1 MTDPGAV
8 ASLGSRGSSGGPD
21 APQTP
26 SDPRPAKEEI
36 TSRRSSRARKLWR
49 HLPKG
54 STLPDE
60 VWAQRHRW
68 ILVLLWLHVPAL
80 FAFSLLRHQTVAH
93 SVVETSVLAIFAF
106 AATTLRPRRRLSTV
120 ITSLGLLTCSAT
132 LVHLSGGVIEMHFH
146 YFVMVG
152 VITLYQDWWPFLIAI
167 SYVVFQHGAGGVLAP
182 ASVYN
187 HPAAIDHPWRWAGIH
202 GAFILGL
209 SAAGIASWKLNES
222 LLQAASDREEKLA
235 EAQGVARIG
244 SWEWEVETGHVTWS
258 DELYRLFGVADVDFT
273 PSAQSSFPGV
283 HPEDHD
289 VIDAD
294 VRRLLEGGPP
304 LARDFRVV
312 LPDGSVRWVH
322 GRGAVTSWTDGR
334 PSVISGTVQDITD
347 RKRAEA
353 QLTETL
359 SLLGA
364 ALDSTADGILVVDGH
379 GRISSFN
386 RQFAEMWRLPETVLE
401 SGDDDQALACVVEQ
415 LRDPEAF
422 LTKVQDLYAQPEAE
436 SYDVIEFLDG
446 RTFDRHSKPQQVE
459 GTVVGRV
466 WSFRDITEHKRLQNE
481 LAHQA
486 FHDALT
492 QLANQALFRDRV
504 AHALVRAS
512 RHDSHLAVLFLDLDN
527 FKTVNDSLGHT
538 AGDEL
543 LVAVADRLG
552 DCLRLEDTAARLGGD
567 EFAVLLEDLADKRE
581 ATEVADRVRAALR
594 RPLTIA
600 GREMVVGVSVG
611 IAFDLPGTDS
621 DQLLRNADL
630 AMYTAKSRGKG
641 RYEIFEPEMHATAVR
656 RLEMEADLR
665 RALDGGELVVHYQ
678 PIVALATRRMSGVE
692 ALVRWQHPERG
703 LLPPSVFIGLAE
715 ETGLIHQ
722 LGRQVLETACVQA
735 RRWQVQHPRHATLS
749 VSVNLS
755 PRQLTSDVVVE
766 EVRNALEVSGLPAS
780 SLVLEITEGVMMH
793 DTEATIQRL
802 RALKSLGLRLAVD
815 DFGTGYSSLSYLQRF
830 PIDILKIDRSFVAAI
845 DSGQD
850 EYSLARAIVS
860 LARSLRLQAVAEG
873 VETRAQADALSELR
887 CDLAQ
892 GFYLAVPQDAE
903 AVGALLRDPG
913 ISPAAVPEAL
923 SPIG

>member
-1 MTDPGAV
+1 MVRGMTDPGAV
-8 ASLGSRGSSGGPD
+8 ASFRTRGVDGGADARQMTTGPSPRAAPEEIGSRRASFG
-21 APQTP
+21 
-26 SDPRPAKEEI
+26 
-36 TSRRSSRARKLWR
+36 RRLWG
-49 HLPKG
+49 HLPRG

-68 ILVLLWLHVPAL
+68 ILALLWAHLPAL
-80 FAFSLLRHQTVAH
+80 FAFSLIRGETLLH
-93 SVVETSVLAIFAF
+93 SVTEIGLIALFAF
-106 AATTLRPRRRLSTV
+106 AATSLRPRRRLSTI

-146 YFVMVG
+146 FFVMVG

-167 SYVVFQHGAGGVLAP
+167 GYVVFQHGAGGALSP
-182 ASVYN
+182 SSVYN
-187 HPAAIDHPWRWAGIH
+187 HASAIDHPWRWAGVH

-222 LLQAASDREEKLA
+222 LLQAASDREDKLA

-244 SWEWEVETGHVTWS
+244 SWEWQVETGGVTWS
-258 DELYRLFGVADVDFT
+258 DELYRLFDIADSDFR
-273 PSAQSSFPGV
+273 PSADESFPGV
-283 HPEDHD
+283 HAEDRD
-289 VIDAD
+289 VMAAD
-294 VRRLLEGGPP
+294 VRRALDGGDPV
-304 LARDFRVV
+304 ARDFRVG
-312 LPDGSVRWVH
+312 LADGSVRWLH
-322 GRGAVTSWTDGR
+322 GRGAVTAWAEGR
-334 PSVISGTVQDITD
+334 PVVMSGTVQDITD

-353 QLTETL
+353 QLGETL

-364 ALDSTADGILVVDGH
+364 ALDSTADGILVVDGR
-379 GRISSFN
+379 GRISRFN
-386 RQFAEMWRLPETVLE
+386 RQFAEMWRLPDAVLE
-401 SGDDDQALACVVEQ
+401 SGDDEQALACVIEQ
-415 LRDPEAF
+415 LRDPDAF
-422 LTKVQDLYAQPEAE
+422 LTKVQDLYAQPDAE
-436 SYDVIEFLDG
+436 SYDVIDFIDG
-446 RTFDRHSKPQQVE
+446 RTFDRHSKPQRVD
-459 GTVVGRV
+459 GKVVGRV

-504 AHALVRAS
+504 EHAVVRAS

-527 FKTVNDSLGHT
+527 FETVNDSLGHT

-552 DCLRLEDTAARLGGD
+552 ECLRVEDTAARLGGD

-581 ATEVADRVRAALR
+581 ATEVADRVLGALQ

-600 GREMVVGVSVG
+600 GREMFVSVSVG

-665 RALDGGELVVHYQ
+665 RALDGGELVVYYQ
-678 PIVALATRRMSGVE
+678 PIVALSTRRMSGVE
-692 ALVRWQHPERG
+692 ALVRWQHPQRG

-722 LGRQVLETACVQA
+722 LGRQVLEAACVQV
-735 RRWQVQHPRHATLS
+735 RRWQVHHPRHKTLS

-766 EVRNALEVSGLPAS
+766 
-780 SLVLEITEGVMMH
+780 
-793 DTEATIQRL
+793 
-802 RALKSLGLRLAVD
+802 
-815 DFGTGYSSLSYLQRF
+815 
-830 PIDILKIDRSFVAAI
+830 
-845 DSGQD
+845 
-850 EYSLARAIVS
+850 
-860 LARSLRLQAVAEG
+860 
-873 VETRAQADALSELR
+873 
-887 CDLAQ
+887 
-892 GFYLAVPQDAE
+892 
-903 AVGALLRDPG
+903 
-913 ISPAAVPEAL
+913 
-923 SPIG
+923 

>member
-1 MTDPGAV
+1 
-8 ASLGSRGSSGGPD
+8 
-21 APQTP
+21 
-26 SDPRPAKEEI
+26 
-36 TSRRSSRARKLWR
+36 
-49 HLPKG
+49 
-54 STLPDE
+54 

-68 ILVLLWLHVPAL
+68 ILALLWLHVPAL
-80 FAFSLLRHQTVAH
+80 FVFSLARHQTLAH
-93 SVVETSVLAIFAF
+93 ASIETSVLAIFAF

-120 ITSLGLLTCSAT
+120 VTSLGLLTCSAT

-167 SYVVFQHGAGGVLAP
+167 AYVVFQHGAGGVLDP
-182 ASVYN
+182 SSVYN
-187 HPAAIDHPWRWAGIH
+187 HQAAIDHPWQWAGIH

-222 LLQAASDREEKLA
+222 LLQAAADREEKLA

-244 SWEWEVETGHVTWS
+244 SWEWEVETGLVTWS
-258 DELYRLFGVADVDFT
+258 QELYRLFGVADLDFT
-273 PSAQSSFPGV
+273 PSTRASFPGV
-283 HPEDHD
+283 YPEDRE

-294 VRRLLEGGPP
+294 VREALNGESP

-312 LPDGSVRWVH
+312 LPDGSVRWLH
-322 GRGAVTSWTDGR
+322 GRGAVTSWADGR
-334 PSVISGTVQDITD
+334 PIVMSGTVQDITD

-353 QLTETL
+353 QLSETL

-364 ALDSTADGILVVDGH
+364 ALDSTADGILVVDAH

-386 RQFAEMWRLPETVLE
+386 RQFAEMWRLPEAVLE

-415 LRDPEAF
+415 LRDPDAF
-422 LTKVQDLYAQPEAE
+422 LTKVRDLYAQPEAE

-446 RTFDRHSKPQQVE
+446 RTFDRHSKPQRVD

-466 WSFRDITEHKRLQNE
+466 WSFRDITEHKRLQTE

-504 AHALVRAS
+504 EHAVVRAS
-512 RHDSHLAVLFLDLDN
+512 RHDSHLAVLFLDMDN

-552 DCLRLEDTAARLGGD
+552 ECLRLEDTAARLGGD
-567 EFAVLLEDLADKRE
+567 EFAVLLEDLTDKRE
-581 ATEVADRVRAALR
+581 ATDVAERVLAALR
-594 RPLTIA
+594 RPLQIG
-600 GREMVVGVSVG
+600 GREMFVGVSVG
-611 IAFDLPGTDS
+611 IAFDLPGADS

-665 RALDGGELVVHYQ
+665 RALDGGELVLHYQ

-692 ALVRWQHPERG
+692 ALVRWQHPDRG

-722 LGRQVLETACVQA
+722 LGRQVLEAACVQA

-755 PRQLTSDVVVE
+755 PRQLTSDVVVQ

-780 SLVLEITEGVMMH
+780 SLILEITEGVMMH

-802 RALKSLGLRLAVD
+802 RALKALGVRLAVD

-845 DSGQD
+845 DAGQD

-860 LARSLRLQAVAEG
+860 LARSLHLQAVAEG
-873 VETRAQADALSELR
+873 VETRAQAEALSELQ
-887 CDLAQ
+887 CDMAQ
-892 GFYLAVPQDAE
+892 GFYLASPQGAD

-913 ISPAAVPEAL
+913 ITPAVVPEAL